1 MASSVG
7 GAGKTM
13 IGASGGDF
21 VDKSGAPGW
30 LQLEVCKQASAEG
43 QIGVTHVFSTFNSTA
58 VTVTDTEE
66 SAVVSSSAGRMGFN
80 GTATLLHLQAGWC
93 DRFYH
98 FRFYQFGTDRSSIS
112 LGPID
117 QLCSIS

>member
-21 VDKSGAPGW
+21 VDKSAAPGW

-43 QIGVTHVFSTFNSTA
+43 QIGVTHVFSTCNSTA
-58 VTVTDTEE
+58 VIVTDSEG
-66 SAVVSSSAGRMGFN
+66 SAVASSRAVSMGFK
-80 GTATLLHLQAGWC
+80 GTATFLHLQVNS
-93 DRFYH
+93 
-98 FRFYQFGTDRSSIS
+98 RSAREKQS
-112 LGPID
+112 
-117 QLCSIS
+117 